1 MRPEVLSAVAGVVL
15 LVVALLWRRLA
26 YRRARRRLARGLA
39 DLNPAVRR
47 AAVLVAVEQGL
58 RPYARV
64 LLAHGQREPDPDVK
78 AALVDRVL
86 RNTWEPAD
94 RRAILALRL
103 WAHTERER
111 RDQTDRPLLRVA
123 DEPGVLPIRPQ
134 RRVLRRAGGGRR
146 SG

>member
-1 MRPEVLSAVAGVVL
+1 MRPEIFSAVAGVVL
-15 LVVALLWRRLA
+15 LVVASLWRRLA
-26 YRRARRRLARGLA
+26 FRRARNRLARA
-39 DLNPAVRR
+39 LNDRDPALRR
-47 AAVLVAVEQGL
+47 AAVLVATEQGL

-64 LLAHGQREPDPDVK
+64 LLAHGRRESDPDVT
-78 AALVDRVL
+78 AALVDGVL

-103 WAHTERER
+103 WAHAERER

-123 DEPGVLPIRPQ
+123 AEPGVLPIRPQ
-134 RRVLRRAGGGRR
+134 RRVLRRAVGGR